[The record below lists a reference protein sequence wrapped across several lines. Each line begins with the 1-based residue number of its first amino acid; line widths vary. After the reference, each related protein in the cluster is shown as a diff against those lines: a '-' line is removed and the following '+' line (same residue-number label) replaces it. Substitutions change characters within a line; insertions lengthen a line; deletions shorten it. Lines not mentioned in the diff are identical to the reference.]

1 MSTSRKSAQKSRAR
15 PTGKTRTASS
25 SSPSSSSSQPST
37 LRRVAGDWGR
47 YLWAVVVAVV
57 IAALLF
63 EFTMIWTI
71 GVGFYMLALGELTG
85 LWLLVGGYAMACTP
99 AAFGLLIAT
108 GQFWKALTHSLWIG
122 LLYGT
127 LGFAFLDVIL
137 GAL

>member
-1 MSTSRKSAQKSRAR
+1 M
-15 PTGKTRTASS
+15 
-25 SSPSSSSSQPST
+25 
-37 LRRVAGDWGR
+37 LRRIAGDWGR
-47 YLWAVVVAVV
+47 YLWALITAVV

-71 GVGFYMLALGELTG
+71 GVGFYMVALGEFTG
-85 LWLLVGGYAMACTP
+85 LWLLVGGYTMACTP

-108 GQFWKALTHSLWIG
+108 GQFWRSMTHSLWIG

-127 LGFAFLDVIL
+127 LGFTFLDVIL

>member
-1 MSTSRKSAQKSRAR
+1 
-15 PTGKTRTASS
+15 
-25 SSPSSSSSQPST
+25 
-37 LRRVAGDWGR
+37 
-47 YLWAVVVAVV
+47 VVVAVV
-57 IAALLF
+57 IAAMLF

-71 GVGFYMLALGELTG
+71 GVGFYMLALGEFTG

-108 GQFWKALTHSLWIG
+108 GQFWRSMTHSLWIG

-127 LGFAFLDVIL
+127 LGFFFLDVII

>member
-1 MSTSRKSAQKSRAR
+1 MRTSQSGGAR
-15 PTGKTRTASS
+15 TTGGARSASS
-25 SSPSSSSSQPST
+25 GSRRHGA
-37 LRRVAGDWGR
+37 LRRIAGDWGR

-57 IAALLF
+57 IAAMLF

-71 GVGFYMLALGELTG
+71 GVGFYMLALGEFTG

-108 GQFWKALTHSLWIG
+108 GQFWRSMTHSLWIG

-127 LGFAFLDVIL
+127 LGFFFLDVII